1 MRSHSGVLRL
11 ALVFTTL
18 LASMCLVVWRQSRT
32 LELLSALDKARTA
45 RAIGEAERSELN
57 RKIEYLESRSRIVTE
72 AGRLGMHVPDTDKDE
87 IVLFWLNEKQSAR
100 SPAAVATARGR
111 PAGASQP

>member
-1 MRSHSGVLRL
+1 MRSHTGVLRL

-45 RAIGEAERSELN
+45 RAFREAERSELY
-57 RKIEYLESRSRIVTE
+57 RKIEFLESRSRIVTE
-72 AGRLGMHVPDTDKDE
+72 ARRLGMHVPAVGQDE
-87 IVLFWLNEKQSAR
+87 IVVLPLNERKA
-100 SPAAVATARGR
+100 PTPWAVATARGR
-111 PAGASQP
+111 TAGASQP

>member
-1 MRSHSGVLRL
+1 MRSHAGVLRL

-32 LELLSALDKARTA
+32 LELLSALEKARTA
-45 RAIGEAERSELN
+45 RAMGEAERSELN
-57 RKIEYLESRSRIVTE
+57 RKIEYLESYSRILNE
-72 AGRLGMHVPDTDKDE
+72 ARRLGLKTPDTDEAE
-87 IVLFWLNEKQSAR
+87 IVFLPLNEKQTAKG
-100 SPAAVATARGR
+100 PAAVATARGR